1 LISKRRMKKYGQMAL
16 WVFLI
21 LAFLVS
27 LIIVFPELN
36 IESSNKKA
44 NQEKFRKTQERY
56 NNQ

>member
-1 LISKRRMKKYGQMAL
+1 MKKYGQMAL

-27 LIIVFPELN
+27 LIIVFPDLN